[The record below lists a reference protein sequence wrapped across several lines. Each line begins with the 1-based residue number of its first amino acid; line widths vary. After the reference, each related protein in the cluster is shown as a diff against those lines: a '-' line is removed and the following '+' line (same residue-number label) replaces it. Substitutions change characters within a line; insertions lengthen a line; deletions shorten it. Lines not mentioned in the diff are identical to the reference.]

1 MGMLTAD
8 ENSNIL
14 DPKAWKKSS
23 QPVFESDIENG
34 LFGPGHNS
42 FTLSEDNQ
50 TDLMVYHIRNYTD
63 IKGDP
68 LYDPNRHTVVQDFT
82 YDTKGYPRFEKPQKF
97 IIQ

>member
-34 LFGPGHNS
+34 LFGPGHNPLH
-42 FTLSEDNQ
+42 FQKT
-50 TDLMVYHIRNYTD
+50 
-63 IKGDP
+63 IKP
-68 LYDPNRHTVVQDFT
+68 T
-82 YDTKGYPRFEKPQKF
+82 
-97 IIQ
+97 